1 MRTTEGDLTP
11 GQWKARLVPADP
23 ETRRTSLKALAILV
37 AGGGLMMGVLVAVFL
52 IRMPWP
58 AAG

>member
-23 ETRRTSLKALAILV
+23 GMRRTSLKALAILV